1 MVGTTHGKTTS
12 ENTVIRN
19 NLVDSEISYPRANN
33 TVDHNIVVN
42 DPNRFF
48 RNPRKYDMRHKQGS
62 PAIDA
67 GSIISAP
74 EIDINGVRRP
84 QGIGV
89 DVGPYEFEGV
99 HVTVN
104 SGIR

>member
-1 MVGTTHGKTTS
+1 
-12 ENTVIRN
+12 
-19 NLVDSEISYPRANN
+19 
-33 TVDHNIVVN
+33 VVN

-67 GSIISAP
+67 GSIVSAP
-74 EIDINGVRRP
+74 EIDINGIRRP
-84 QGIGV
+84 NGIGV

-99 HVTVN
+99 HVPVD
-104 SGIR
+104 SGPDSSTNPL

>member
-1 MVGTTHGKTTS
+1 
-12 ENTVIRN
+12 
-19 NLVDSEISYPRANN
+19 
-33 TVDHNIVVN
+33 
-42 DPNRFF
+42 
-48 RNPRKYDMRHKQGS
+48 MRHRQGS
-62 PAIDA
+62 PAIDT

-74 EIDINGVRRP
+74 EIDINGIRRP

-99 HVTVN
+99 HVPMN